1 MSPRNKKIS
10 GAMFDIRPVDKM
22 GDVLVSE
29 NLPAR
34 VNLRNSEL
42 ASDLTL
48 QQSKNLPPKAKIAQF
63 KNARKRFLQEL
74 ESSLNRENHD
84 HEVTLASVGGTL
96 EHASG
101 DLRPRYRTIVAS
113 SEEKIHHNILEEM
126 SRKVESAEV

>member
-1 MSPRNKKIS
+1 
-10 GAMFDIRPVDKM
+10 MFDIRPVDKM

-29 NLPAR
+29 TLSNE
-34 VNLRNSEL
+34 VNLRDDRPVPTFSI
-42 ASDLTL
+42 S
-48 QQSKNLPPKAKIAQF
+48 QSKNLPPKAKIAQF

-96 EHASG
+96 EHISG

-113 SEEKIHHNILEEM
+113 SEEKIHQNILEE
-126 SRKVESAEV
+126 KVHKMRFYFIKAK